1 MVDTALREQIERL
14 SPSELLE
21 LRDVIQAKLDD
32 DLSVAQW
39 AVLEQRIADA
49 DENPDDYITLDEWK
63 TRRHAHRTA

>member
-1 MVDTALREQIERL
+1 MVNTALREQIERL

-21 LRDVIQAKLDD
+21 LRNVIQAKLDD

-63 TRRHAHRTA
+63 TRRRTRRTA